1 MVPARM
7 RTVSLMVLGLL
18 VAPGGS
24 AADPFVHPAELEQFF
39 GDYCVTC
46 HGPKKQKGDRRL
58 DQWQWPV
65 TDQDSLLAVQDVIDV
80 LTLEDMPPED
90 AKLRPPTETVMA
102 MIDQLTGLAADGH
115 DQLVS
120 TGGEVVLRRLNRE
133 EYLNTVGDL
142 LGINMTMF
150 DPTTAFPRDQTVEH
164 LDNIGDTLRTSG
176 YLLSRYLE
184 AADAVVEKALR
195 DEPPPAEKTWRFTD
209 NFYQQPELRY
219 SHTKVHDNQF
229 IGLYEGK
236 ESIRHEG
243 GYGAIYEFADGVP
256 ADGYYEI
263 KVNAEAMNRQH
274 PYDQK
279 IFQSDPTEPFRL
291 GIRPGQSTIGAL
303 HETQPI
309 EPQLGEVILRDGPAE
324 WHTFRVWLDQGFTPR
339 FTFPNGA
346 LSIRN
351 AYGKVLRT
359 HNDQFPEEVRD
370 TKGIVEFRAVVMRHG
385 FLPHIRIHEVEIRGP
400 LEPQWPTVSQSRIYG
415 DDAFNSEG
423 MRNMLSR
430 FATRAYRR
438 PATDADVDSL
448 MQVVDARIAAGHDR
462 RQALK
467 DGLKAAL
474 CSPAFLYLVEPV
486 DPDAP
491 TPELE
496 AYALASRLSYF
507 LWATMPDDQLMAKA
521 ADNSLLDPAVLRA
534 ETQRLLT
541 DPRAERFVTRFTDA
555 WLNLRGLG
563 DMAPDRDM
571 FPEYYAENLQSA
583 MKRET
588 RLFTQDLLTRNES
601 VIRFIDADYT
611 FANRAL
617 ARLYGAEETVPS
629 AVGHEFH
636 RVSFPDSQRHGLLG
650 HASILTVTANGIETS
665 PVTRGVWVLENLFGT
680 PPAPPPDDVPAI
692 DPDVRGASSI
702 SEILAKHRDTPACY
716 DCHRR
721 IDPPGFA
728 LEHFDP
734 IGRWRER
741 YPNKKPIAFAS
752 DLPAGDAFANTTEL
766 TSHLLKRKDK
776 FAHML
781 VERLMMFACGRR
793 MEALDRPALDA
804 ILAATTDDNY
814 RFRDLIEQIVLSAP
828 FQNN

>member
-1 MVPARM
+1 M
-7 RTVSLMVLGLL
+7 RTVALIAWGLL
-18 VAPGGS
+18 ATNSGT
-24 AADPFVHPAELEQFF
+24 AAESFSHPAELEQFF
-39 GDYCVTC
+39 GDYCISC
-46 HGPKKQKGDRRL
+46 HGPKKQKGERRL

-65 TDQDSLLAVQDVIDV
+65 TDHDTLVAVQEVIDM

-90 AKLRPPTETVMA
+90 AKKQPPTEAVRA
-102 MIDQLTGLAADGH
+102 MIDQLTNLAADGH
-115 DQLVS
+115 AHLAS

-142 LGINMTMF
+142 FGINMIMF

-176 YLLSRYLE
+176 YLLSQYLE

-195 DEPPPAEKTWRFTD
+195 DEPPPAEQTWRFTD

-243 GYGAIYEFADGVP
+243 GYGPLYEFAEGVP

-263 KVNAEAMNRQH
+263 KINAEAMNREH
-274 PYDQK
+274 PYAQK
-279 IFQSDPTEPFRL
+279 IFRSDPAKPFRV
-291 GIRPGQSTIGAL
+291 GIRPGQNWIGPL
-303 HETQPI
+303 HEPQPI
-309 EPQLGEVILRDGPAE
+309 EPLLGEVVLQDGPAD
-324 WHTFRVWLDQGFTPR
+324 WYTFRVWLDQGFTPR

-351 AYGKVLRT
+351 TYGRVLRDY
-359 HNDQFPEEVRD
+359 NDQFPEEVRD

-400 LEPQWPTVSQSRIYG
+400 LDSQWPSRSQNLIYG
-415 DDAFNSEG
+415 NESFDRDG
-423 MRNMLSR
+423 IRNMLTR

-438 PATDADVDSL
+438 PVTDDDVDRL
-448 MQVVDARIAAGHDR
+448 MQVVDVRLAAGHDP

-474 CSPAFLYLVEPV
+474 CSPAFLYLIEPV
-486 DPDAP
+486 DADAP
-491 TPELE
+491 TRELD
-496 AYALASRLSYF
+496 AYAVANRLSYF
-507 LWATMPDDQLMAKA
+507 LWATMPDEALRAKA
-521 ADNSLLDPAVLRA
+521 ADGSILEPAVLRK
-534 ETQRLLT
+534 ETRRLLA
-541 DPRAERFVTRFTDA
+541 DPKSERFVTRFTDA
-555 WLNLRGLG
+555 WLNLRSLG

-571 FPEYYAENLQSA
+571 FAEYYAENLESA
-583 MKRET
+583 MKQES
-588 RLFTQDLLTRNES
+588 RLFTKDLLDRNDS

-611 FANRAL
+611 FANRSL
-617 ARLYGAEETVPS
+617 ARLYDAPEAVP
-629 AVGHEFH
+629 ADLGHQFH
-636 RVSFPDSQRHGLLG
+636 RIKLTDTKRHGLLG
-650 HASILTVTANGIETS
+650 QGSVLTVTANGIETS
-665 PVTRGVWVLENLFGT
+665 PVTRGVWVLENLLGT

-734 IGRWRER
+734 IGRWREH
-741 YPNKKPIAFAS
+741 YPNKQRIEFAS
-752 DLPAGDAFANTTEL
+752 DLPPGDAFSDVAEL
-766 TSHLLKRKDK
+766 SAHLLERKDQ
-776 FAHML
+776 FARML

-793 MEALDRPALDA
+793 MEALDRPALDS
-804 ILAATTDDNY
+804 ILAATEDNEY
-814 RFRDLIEQIVLSAP
+814 RFRDLIEQIVLSPP

>member
-1 MVPARM
+1 
-7 RTVSLMVLGLL
+7 S
-18 VAPGGS
+18 
-24 AADPFVHPAELEQFF
+24 
-39 GDYCVTC
+39 
-46 HGPKKQKGDRRL
+46 
-58 DQWQWPV
+58 
-65 TDQDSLLAVQDVIDV
+65 
-80 LTLEDMPPED
+80 
-90 AKLRPPTETVMA
+90 
-102 MIDQLTGLAADGH
+102 GH
-115 DQLVS
+115 
-120 TGGEVVLRRLNRE
+120 
-133 EYLNTVGDL
+133 
-142 LGINMTMF
+142 
-150 DPTTAFPRDQTVEH
+150 
-164 LDNIGDTLRTSG
+164 
-176 YLLSRYLE
+176 LLSQYLE

-359 HNDQFPEEVRD
+359 HNDLFPEEVRD

-448 MQVVDARIAAGHDR
+448 
-462 RQALK
+462 
-467 DGLKAAL
+467 
-474 CSPAFLYLVEPV
+474 
-486 DPDAP
+486 
-491 TPELE
+491 
-496 AYALASRLSYF
+496 
-507 LWATMPDDQLMAKA
+507 
-521 ADNSLLDPAVLRA
+521 
-534 ETQRLLT
+534 
-541 DPRAERFVTRFTDA
+541 
-555 WLNLRGLG
+555 
-563 DMAPDRDM
+563 
-571 FPEYYAENLQSA
+571 
-583 MKRET
+583 
-588 RLFTQDLLTRNES
+588 
-601 VIRFIDADYT
+601 
-611 FANRAL
+611 
-617 ARLYGAEETVPS
+617 
-629 AVGHEFH
+629 
-636 RVSFPDSQRHGLLG
+636 
-650 HASILTVTANGIETS
+650 
-665 PVTRGVWVLENLFGT
+665 
-680 PPAPPPDDVPAI
+680 
-692 DPDVRGASSI
+692 
-702 SEILAKHRDTPACY
+702 
-716 DCHRR
+716 
-721 IDPPGFA
+721 
-728 LEHFDP
+728 
-734 IGRWRER
+734 
-741 YPNKKPIAFAS
+741 
-752 DLPAGDAFANTTEL
+752 
-766 TSHLLKRKDK
+766 
-776 FAHML
+776 
-781 VERLMMFACGRR
+781 
-793 MEALDRPALDA
+793 
-804 ILAATTDDNY
+804 
-814 RFRDLIEQIVLSAP
+814 
-828 FQNN
+828 